1 MKRFNL
7 IILILLMLLTITGCG
22 PAEKTVEKAMTT
34 ETLFNEVTGLT
45 NPSAEIYEIN
55 QPEALL
61 VIAEKI
67 QSQISADPEWF
78 NTYAKD
84 FKAGEPLPYH
94 EKFGVTEEEYNQF
107 LKINELTTFD
117 VVSKPPVKIEALED
131 QTVKITFEDES
142 LSLNTFT
149 FNLAESKVETAAGTL
164 NYEGEVLAS
173 EEQTLMGKWNGH
185 SWGIVASNVDIQ
197 KVDLNQLDDSARI
210 KMVTVS
216 LGKRIET
223 DDYILFYNVDYIE
236 GKNRFNEYRYLI
248 LTGE

>member
-1 MKRFNL
+1 MKRVTL
-7 IILILLMLLTITGCG
+7 ISLALLLIFSITGCS
-22 PAEKTVEKAMTT
+22 PAEKTVQDTLST
-34 ETLFNEVTGLT
+34 ETLFNEITALT

-94 EKFGVTEEEYNQF
+94 EKFGVTDEEYNQF

-117 VVSKPPVKIEALED
+117 AVSKPPVKIEKLDD
-131 QTVKITFEDES
+131 QTIEISFEDET

-185 SWGIVASNVDIQ
+185 SWGVVASNVDIQ
-197 KVDLNQLDDSARI
+197 KVDLNKLDDSARI
-210 KMVTVS
+210 KMITVS
-216 LGKRIET
+216 LGKRLET
-223 DDYILFYNVDYIE
+223 GDYILFYNVDYIE

-248 LTGE
+248 LSGE

>member
-1 MKRFNL
+1 MKRFSL
-7 IILILLMLLTITGCG
+7 ISLALLLILGITGCT
-22 PAEKTVEKAMTT
+22 PAEKAEQNTLTT
-34 ETLFNEVTGLT
+34 ETLFKEITSLT

-67 QSQISADPEWF
+67 QTQISADPEWF
-78 NTYAKD
+78 NAYAKD

-94 EKFGVTEEEYNQF
+94 EKFGVTEEEYDQF

-117 VVSKPPVKIEALED
+117 AVSKPPVKIEKLDE
-131 QTVKITFEDES
+131 QTVAITFEDES

-164 NYEGEVLAS
+164 SYEGEVLAS
-173 EEQTLMGKWNGH
+173 DEQALMGKWNGH
-185 SWGIVASNVDIQ
+185 SWGVVASNVDIQ

-216 LGKRIET
+216 LGKRLET
-223 DDYILFYNVDYIE
+223 GDYILFYNVDYIE

-248 LTGE
+248 LSGE